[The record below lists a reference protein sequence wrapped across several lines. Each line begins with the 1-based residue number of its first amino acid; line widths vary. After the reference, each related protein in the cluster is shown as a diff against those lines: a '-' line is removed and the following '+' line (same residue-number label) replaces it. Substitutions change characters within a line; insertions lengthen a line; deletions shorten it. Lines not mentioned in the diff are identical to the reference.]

1 MKFEMNWGWVGDGKL
16 TIETGDFDVI
26 AILKDFVEFQ
36 ESQGWVECF
45 DFSTADLDAEDEL
58 EEDELGDDETISGQ
72 TVQ

>member
-1 MKFEMNWGWVGDGKL
+1 MFKFEMQLDLGNKL
-16 TIETGDFDVI
+16 TVETSDFDVI

-45 DFSTADLDAEDEL
+45 DFSTAEYDD
-58 EEDELGDDETISGQ
+58 EEDETADETISGQ

>member
-1 MKFEMNWGWVGDGKL
+1 MQLDLGNKL
-16 TIETGDFDVI
+16 TVETSDFDVI

-45 DFSTADLDAEDEL
+45 DFSTFDEEAEDEL
-58 EEDELGDDETISGQ
+58 DGDADETISGQ